1 MKKETKR
8 ITVLTAVVCIIFVLS
23 YIAMGKEDGLE
34 KDLSSQVTE
43 EVLSPE
49 INEETDQN
57 VGCSSDGEDKS
68 NHDSDEVPFDDESE
82 ATEPSFEAE
91 DLTVLLIGQ
100 DFVEGMTDVIMVG
113 HLDADAGSVKVVS
126 VPRDFY
132 INFRE
137 EPFKS
142 IRANSA
148 YPTMPLDQKLTEVF
162 YNQYRT
168 DQALFVVRDI
178 VSGIIGTEIDYFAV
192 IDTGGFREIVDL
204 AGGVEIYVPN
214 DMDKEDPLQGLKI
227 HLKEGLQVLDGD
239 KAEQF
244 VRFRGYAWG
253 DLDRIENQQAFVEAF
268 VDQVIIHGDAD
279 NLMKIASKGYS
290 LIKSDFGLALV
301 LDYLNYFTQMDFD
314 VLVSED
320 NMMKLQM
327 SGVINISGREALTW
341 DMERAHQ
348 DVEDLFFGS
357 GDEILD

>member
-8 ITVLTAVVCIIFVLS
+8 IGILALVVCAIFALS
-23 YIAMGKEDGLE
+23 YIVMTKESGVAGPTTNLENKEEVGLE
-34 KDLSSQVTE
+34 ASNESTNNHTE
-43 EVLSPE
+43 KS
-49 INEETDQN
+49 DKHD
-57 VGCSSDGEDKS
+57 GYDSGDGETS
-68 NHDSDEVPFDDESE
+68 LDEGQGTD
-82 ATEPSFEAE
+82 EPSFEAE

-100 DFVEGMTDVIMVG
+100 DFVEGMTDVLMVG
-113 HLDADAGSVKVVS
+113 HLDADAGIVKVVS

-148 YPTMPLDQKLTEVF
+148 YPNMPLDQKLTEVF

-168 DQALFVVRDI
+168 DEALFVVRDI
-178 VSGIIGTEIDYFAV
+178 VSGIIGTDIDYFAV

-204 AGGVEIYVPN
+204 AGGVEIYVPEK
-214 DMDKEDPLQGLKI
+214 MDKEDPLQGLMI
-227 HLKEGLQVLDGD
+227 HLEEGLQVLDGD

-244 VRFRGYAWG
+244 VRYREYAWG

-268 VDQVIIHGDAD
+268 VDQVIIHGEAD

-301 LDYLNYFTQMDFD
+301 LDYVNYIVQMDFD
-314 VLVSED
+314 ELVSDD
-320 NMMKLQM
+320 NMIKLQM
-327 SGVINISGREALTW
+327 SGIIKLSGREALTW
-341 DMERAHQ
+341 DMEEAHQ
-348 DVEDLFFGS
+348 DVQELFFGS
-357 GDEILD
+357 GKEY